1 MKGKTHIIG
10 GVASSLAVA
19 HFTYADPVLLLG
31 AGIAGSLIPDIC
43 HGGSKIGKTFPVI
56 SKFINFV
63 FGHRSFTHSLLFIVL
78 IAFLVDYFF
87 PNDAIKLGLIT
98 GMISHYILDM
108 ATKSGIQ
115 LFFPISFKV
124 KFPITTR
131 TGSFIENIIFG
142 LLCLVSLYFGF
153 QVLGVYIFTFI
164 NDFNMGELLSE
175 PAY

>member
-19 HFTYADPVLLLG
+19 HFTYADPVLLIG
-31 AGIAGSLIPDIC
+31 AGVVGSLIPDIC
-43 HGGSKIGKTFPVI
+43 HGDSKMGKTFPVL
-56 SKFINFV
+56 SKLINFV

-87 PNDAIKLGLIT
+87 PNDALKLGLIT
-98 GMISHYILDM
+98 GMASHYILDM

-115 LFFPISFKV
+115 LFFPINFKV
-124 KFPITTR
+124 RFPVTTR
-131 TGSFIENIIFG
+131 TGSLAENIIFS
-142 LLCLVSLYFGF
+142 LLCLASLYFGF
-153 QVLGVYIFTFI
+153 QVLGVYIFNFI
-164 NDFNMGELLSE
+164 TEFNAGVLLPE